1 MNVTTRGWP
10 GIKLMLGQR
19 VAPPRFVLFV
29 VVCLAGTALLWP
41 VAGKGRAVM
50 GGFDLGALAFLLSLA
65 TLFRQSS
72 AAAMRRSTRANDA
85 NRALLLAITAGT
97 TFVILVAVNGELKG
111 KNDAFAIA
119 LVIVTL
125 ALAWLFSNMVYALHY
140 AHLFY
145 CENDDGAGDVGGLDF
160 PGTKKPDYWDFLYFS
175 YTLGMTFQTSD
186 VTIASGRMRRV
197 VLGQS
202 LAAFTF
208 NLGILA
214 FTINTI
220 GGAGG

>member
-1 MNVTTRGWP
+1 MNDTVGEWA
-10 GIKLMLGQR
+10 GIKRMLGQR

-29 VVCLAGTALLWP
+29 VVCLAGAGLLWP
-41 VAGKGRAVM
+41 VTGKGRAVM
-50 GGFDLGALAFLLSLA
+50 GGFDLGALAFLLSLGS
-65 TLFRQSS
+65 LFRKSS
-72 AAAMRRSTRANDA
+72 AAAMRQATRANDA

-111 KNDAFAIA
+111 KNDALAIA

-145 CENDDGAGDVGGLDF
+145 GKNDHGAGDAGGLDF
-160 PGTKKPDYWDFLYFS
+160 PDTKEPDYWDFLYFS

-186 VTIASGRMRRV
+186 VTMSSGRMRRV
-197 VLGQS
+197 ALGQC
-202 LAAFTF
+202 LAAFVF

>member
-10 GIKLMLGQR
+10 GIKRMLGQR

-29 VVCLAGTALLWP
+29 VVCLLGAALLWP

-65 TLFRQSS
+65 SLFRQSS
-72 AAAMRRSTRANDA
+72 TAAMRQATRANDA

-145 CENDDGAGDVGGLDF
+145 GADDDGAGDAGGLDF
-160 PGTKKPDYWDFLYFS
+160 PGTKEPDYWDFLYFS

-186 VTIASGRMRRV
+186 VTLSSGRMRRV
-197 VLGQS
+197 ALGQC
-202 LAAFTF
+202 LAAFVF

>member
-1 MNVTTRGWP
+1 MNDTAGRWA
-10 GIKLMLGQR
+10 GIKRMLGQN

-29 VVCLAGTALLWP
+29 VVCLAGAGLLWP
-41 VAGKGRAVM
+41 AVGKGRAVM

-65 TLFRQSS
+65 SLFRKSS
-72 AAAMRRSTRANDA
+72 AAAMRQATRANDA

-111 KNDAFAIA
+111 KNDALAIA

-145 CENDDGAGDVGGLDF
+145 GEDNDGAGDAGGLDF
-160 PGTKKPDYWDFLYFS
+160 PGTKEPDYWDFLYFS

-186 VTIASGRMRRV
+186 VTLSSGRMRRV
-197 VLGQS
+197 ALGQC
-202 LAAFTF
+202 LAAFVF

>member
-10 GIKLMLGQR
+10 GIKRMLGQR

-29 VVCLAGTALLWP
+29 VVCLIGTALLWP

-72 AAAMRRSTRANDA
+72 AVAMRRSTRANDA

-145 CENDDGAGDVGGLDF
+145 GADDHGAGDAGGLDF
-160 PGTKKPDYWDFLYFS
+160 PGTREPDYWDFLYFS

-186 VTIASGRMRRV
+186 VTLSSGRMRRV
-197 VLGQS
+197 ALGQC
-202 LAAFTF
+202 LAAFVF

>member
-10 GIKLMLGQR
+10 GIKRMLGQR

-29 VVCLAGTALLWP
+29 VVCLIGTALLWP

-65 TLFRQSS
+65 SLFRQSS
-72 AAAMRRSTRANDA
+72 AAAMRQATNANDA

-145 CENDDGAGDVGGLDF
+145 GADDDGAGDAGGLDF
-160 PGTKKPDYWDFLYFS
+160 PGTREPDYWDFLYFS

-186 VTIASGRMRRV
+186 VTLSSGRMRRV
-197 VLGQS
+197 ALGQC
-202 LAAFTF
+202 LAAFVF